1 MVWRVVSCEAE
12 RRLTGDAIRGK
23 EHLGRPTP
31 PMGESAI
38 SAFGVTLRQA
48 QARLGRPVDTRLGH
62 KARIGV
68 YDSCPKIRAP
78 PFEPKE
84 SVA

>member
-1 MVWRVVSCEAE
+1 MVSCEVE
-12 RRLTGDAIRGK
+12 RHITGDAIRGK

-31 PMGESAI
+31 PMREKSH
-38 SAFGVTLRQA
+38 SPLVLL
-48 QARLGRPVDTRLGH
+48 LGRLVDTRLGH

-68 YDSCPKIRAP
+68 YDSCPTTALAGVAREIRAP